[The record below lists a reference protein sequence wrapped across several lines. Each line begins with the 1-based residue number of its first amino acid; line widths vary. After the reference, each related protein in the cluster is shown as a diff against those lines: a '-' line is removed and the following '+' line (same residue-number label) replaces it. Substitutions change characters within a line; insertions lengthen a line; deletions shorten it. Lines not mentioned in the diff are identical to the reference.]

1 MSENFYGRE
10 AELAR
15 LRSFVDSPKSGFLVV
30 RGRRRV
36 GKTWLLAQFARS
48 VSAFSFQGDEDSSS
62 RQLLR
67 KFAEEWKRFSG
78 DDSLSIIRVVDLSWT
93 RAFRAMTAF
102 FRNHPDRKHVI
113 VFDEIQW
120 IAKRKSGFLGQLKEA
135 WVDWEQLGNAKV
147 IVCGSSHRF
156 FANKTASE
164 TSVLHRMRTVGDLRV
179 LPFSLSEIQR
189 HYFPQWSQE
198 QICLVFMMTGGVP
211 YYLARIPRDGN
222 FIRAINKT
230 FFTRDTIFLDEF
242 REVINLEF
250 TRESARTAETI
261 LGALGQDGS
270 TLENIRR
277 KTSISNESTVR
288 TMIGQLLE
296 YEIVAEKT
304 QAGSTKANRRG
315 NKYYIRDPFLN
326 FYFQILR
333 SRARRIRNNVRSN
346 LFRECIGSKT
356 GYYIENFS
364 GKAFEL
370 LAEWVLRRQLSPAG
384 RESILAKL
392 NVQDDE
398 YEVGHHWVEGET
410 QVDLIVENEA
420 DRESR
425 LLELK
430 WISGKADH
438 GLGYL
443 DQVREKAYS
452 PPKGWTISYHLLLS
466 AHASTPLRKKAKA
479 MKIQILGLSDLF
491 AD

>member
-1 MSENFYGRE
+1 
-10 AELAR
+10 
-15 LRSFVDSPKSGFLVV
+15 
-30 RGRRRV
+30 
-36 GKTWLLAQFARS
+36 
-48 VSAFSFQGDEDSSS
+48 
-62 RQLLR
+62 
-67 KFAEEWKRFSG
+67 
-78 DDSLSIIRVVDLSWT
+78 
-93 RAFRAMTAF
+93 
-102 FRNHPDRKHVI
+102 
-113 VFDEIQW
+113 
-120 IAKRKSGFLGQLKEA
+120 
-135 WVDWEQLGNAKV
+135 
-147 IVCGSSHRF
+147 
-156 FANKTASE
+156 
-164 TSVLHRMRTVGDLRV
+164 
-179 LPFSLSEIQR
+179 
-189 HYFPQWSQE
+189 
-198 QICLVFMMTGGVP
+198 MMTGGVP

-261 LGALGQDGS
+261 LAALGQDGS
-270 TLENIRR
+270 TLDNIRR

-296 YEIVAEKT
+296 FEILAEKT
-304 QAGSTKANRRG
+304 QAGTTKANRRG
-315 NKYYIRDPFLN
+315 NKYHIRDPFLN

-333 SRARRIRNNVRSN
+333 SRARRIRKNVRSN

-370 LAEWVLRRQLSPAG
+370 LAEWVLRRQFSPAG

-398 YEVGHHWVEGET
+398 YEVGHHWVEGES

-430 WISGKADH
+430 WISGKADR
-438 GLGYL
+438 GSGYL

-466 AHASTPLRKKAKA
+466 GEASTPLRKKAKA

>member
-1 MSENFYGRE
+1 MSENFFGRE

-15 LRSFVDSPKSGFLVV
+15 LRSFVDSPKSGFLVL
-30 RGRRRV
+30 RGRRRI

-48 VSAFSFQGDEDSSS
+48 VPALSFQGDEDSSS

-67 KFAEEWKRFSG
+67 KFAHEWKRFSG
-78 DDSLSIIRVVDLSWT
+78 DDTLSIIRVVDLSWL

-102 FRNHPDRKHVI
+102 FRNQPDRKHVI

-135 WVDWEQLGNAKV
+135 WVDWEQLGNVKV
-147 IVCGSSHRF
+147 IICGSSHRF

-179 LPFSLSEIQR
+179 LPFSLSEIGR
-189 HYFPQWSQE
+189 HYFPQWTKE

-211 YYLARIPRDGN
+211 YYLARIPRDDN

-261 LGALGQDGS
+261 LAALGQDGS

-296 YEIVAEKT
+296 FEIVTEKA
-304 QAGSTKANRRG
+304 QAGATRANRRG

-333 SRARRIRNNVRSN
+333 IRARRIRKNVRSN

-356 GYYIENFS
+356 GYYIEGFS

-410 QVDLIVENEA
+410 QVDLIIENEA

-430 WISGKADH
+430 WISGTADR
-438 GLGYL
+438 GSGYL

-466 AHASTPLRKKAKA
+466 GEASIPLRKKAKA

>member
-1 MSENFYGRE
+1 MSENFFGRE
-10 AELAR
+10 TELAR
-15 LRSFVDSPKSGFLVV
+15 LQSFVDSSESGFLIV
-30 RGRRRV
+30 RGRRRI

-48 VSAFSFQGDEDSSS
+48 VPALSFQGDEDSSA

-67 KFAEEWKRFSG
+67 KFAEEWKLFSG
-78 DDSLSIIRVVDLSWT
+78 DDSLSIIRVVDLSWL
-93 RAFRAMTAF
+93 RAFRAMTTF

-120 IAKRKSGFLGQLKEA
+120 IAKRKSGFLGHLKEA
-135 WVDWEQLGNAKV
+135 WVDWEQLGNVKV
-147 IVCGSSHRF
+147 IICGSSYRF
-156 FANKTASE
+156 FASKTASE

-179 LPFSLSEIQR
+179 LPFSLSEIR
-189 HYFPQWSQE
+189 LHYFPEWTQE
-198 QICLVFMMTGGVP
+198 EICLVFMMTGGVP

-250 TRESARTAETI
+250 TRESARTAEAI
-261 LGALGQDGS
+261 LAALGQDGS

-288 TMIGQLLE
+288 TMIGQLLKF
-296 YEIVAEKT
+296 EIVTEKT
-304 QAGSTKANRRG
+304 QAGAIKANRRG
-315 NKYYIRDPFLN
+315 SKYYIQDPFLS
-326 FYFQILR
+326 FYFQILK
-333 SRARRIRNNVRSN
+333 SRARRIRKNVRAN

-356 GYYIENFS
+356 GYYIEDFS

-392 NVQDDE
+392 NLQDDD
-398 YEVGHHWVEGET
+398 YEVGHHWVEGAT
-410 QVDLIVENEA
+410 QVDLIIENET

-430 WISGKADH
+430 WISGKADL
-438 GLGYL
+438 GSGYL
-443 DQVREKAYS
+443 DQVREKAYL

-466 AHASTPLRKKAKA
+466 GESSTPFRKKAKT
-479 MKIQILGLSDLF
+479 MKVQILGLSDLF